1 MYLCVNQAM
10 NSMIQKV
17 LINSNMKSK
26 IFIAK
31 GIE

>member
-10 NSMIQKV
+10 NSIIQKV
-17 LINSNMKSK
+17 LINSNMKNK

>member
-17 LINSNMKSK
+17 LINSNIQSK